1 MWPDPHS
8 SASRGPQR
16 PASRPAPSRPQGPP
30 RTTGPQGGGPFVRPP
45 GRWRFEELEIWADA
59 RDLAVAF
66 HRVAAALD
74 HQALHGPASQLRSAG
89 GAPVGWIAEGSGGN
103 REEFLECLARARGS
117 LFAAASWLFV
127 FRELGVLDAGVVQP
141 LLERGEALGRRLA
154 AFARRVRDPDGAEG
168 GAERQ
173 AARGPDAPSGPG
185 SR

>member
-1 MWPDPHS
+1 MWPDPHPS
-8 SASRGPQR
+8 GPRTPQR
-16 PASRPAPSRPQGPP
+16 PASRPLPPRPPAPPRPSGPP
-30 RTTGPQGGGPFVRPP
+30 GGGPFVRPP

-66 HRVAAALD
+66 HRVASGLD
-74 HQALHGPASQLRSAG
+74 QQALHGPASQLRSAG

-141 LLERGEALGRRLA
+141 LLDRGEALGRRLA
-154 AFARRVRDPDGAEG
+154 AFARRVRDPDGTDG
-168 GAERQ
+168 GGDRQ
-173 AARGPDAPSGPG
+173 PARGGDIPSGAG